1 MNIDELISKLESI
14 RESRG
19 GQIVCCTY
27 DSVLMDYTSNLCLEI
42 VDDDYYIDE
51 DGEKVIGEEIILF

>member
-1 MNIDELISKLESI
+1 MNLDELISKLESI

-27 DSVLMDYTSNLCLEI
+27 DSVIEDYTSNLCLEI

-51 DGEKVIGEEIILF
+51 DNQRIDGETIILF